1 MKRRTTAKA
10 PELGLPSRRPYMDVV
25 EEMSERPVVE
35 AGRWRARR
43 RARNEV
49 IEAGVKKLDRA

>member
-1 MKRRTTAKA
+1 
-10 PELGLPSRRPYMDVV
+10 MDVV

-35 AGRWRARR
+35 AGRWRAR
-43 RARNEV
+43 NEV